1 MQHLINR
8 QTIHIL
14 LSKGAD
20 GFQMQQQMSGH
31 YWRDILPVMASVFDE
46 LTNNDEIIRIDRLEL
61 DLGVLSEKDIN
72 QSSWEDTILEVI
84 RKQLYEKIGGKKRSP
99 WVIREPTGISASRQ
113 WLFYMQKGYLPW
125 NSTEVNDAWY
135 NVVLETLAVDYA
147 SVSELIRLI
156 QADPVVAHR
165 IVAQHNVDFL
175 VKLIEI
181 LTAQRQQNLPGIV
194 DVLDKMFLQAK
205 ASALAG
211 SEVIVGTQRIWLLLF
226 REVTGSERQLSSQ
239 NLVERI
245 LRRYWSGDPNF
256 YFPDKENALVTDIIL
271 PVIERLKKEAGQF
284 TPLDKEI
291 DSDEKVFVADTKK
304 ETDKIENI
312 DQGIY
317 LQDAGV
323 VLLHPFLTSLFRRL
337 QLVKEGKFENE
348 QAQQKALYLIHYM
361 ATGQVTAEEYELPMA
376 KVLCAWPLEI
386 PVDKNI
392 ILSTDELNETDA
404 MLGAAIEQW
413 TVLKNTS
420 ATGLREGFLRR
431 RGKLFTENDKLYLRV
446 EAQSIDVLLDQL
458 PWVLSMIKLPWMK
471 ELLRVEWR

>member
-20 GFQMQQQMSGH
+20 GFQMQQQMSDH
-31 YWRDILPVMASVFDE
+31 YWRDIVPVMATVFDE
-46 LTNNDEIIRIDRLEL
+46 LSNSEETIRIDRLEI

-72 QSSWEDTILEVI
+72 QSSWEGTILETI
-84 RKQLYEKIGGKKRSP
+84 RKQLYEKIGGRKRSP
-99 WVIREPTGISASRQ
+99 WVIREPKAISACRQ

-125 NSTEVNDAWY
+125 NATEVNDAWY

-147 SVSELIRLI
+147 SVSELIRMI
-156 QADPVVAHR
+156 KADPVVSHR
-165 IVAQHNVDFL
+165 IAAQHKVDFL

-181 LTAQRQQNLPGIV
+181 LTAQRHQDLAGIV
-194 DVLDKMFLQAK
+194 DALHKMFLQVK
-205 ASALAG
+205 DSG
-211 SEVIVGTQRIWLLLF
+211 ITGREIVDGTQRIWLLLF
-226 REVTGSERQLSSQ
+226 REVTRSERQLSSQ

-245 LRRYWSGDPNF
+245 LRRYWSLDSNF
-256 YFPDKENALVTDIIL
+256 QLPDKENVLVRDILL
-271 PVIERLKKEAGQF
+271 PVIDRLKKEAGQF
-284 TPLDKEI
+284 ATADRET
-291 DSDEKVFVADTKK
+291 DADEKVF
-304 ETDKIENI
+304 ETDKKKEIDKIERI

-317 LQDAGV
+317 LQNAGV
-323 VLLHPFLTSLFRRL
+323 VLLHPFLSSLFRRL
-337 QLVKEGKFENE
+337 QFVKEGKFENTE
-348 QAQQKALYLIHYM
+348 AQQKALYLIHYM
-361 ATGQVTAEEYELPMA
+361 ATGHVEAEEYELPVP
-376 KVLCAWPLEI
+376 KVLCGWPLEN

-392 ILSTDELNETDA
+392 KLSADELNETDA
-404 MLGAAIEQW
+404 MIGAAVEQW

-420 ATGLREGFLRR
+420 AKGLREGFLQRS
-431 RGKLFTENDKLYLRV
+431 GKLFTENDKLHLRV